1 MASCSEFTKNSGNK
15 PEPSPDAAIGNFPKL
30 YIWILLLP
38 NAPSAYE
45 MINSTSQRTSSK
57 RTQQQKGALTAPNR

>member
-1 MASCSEFTKNSGNK
+1 MASCSEFTENSGNK

-45 MINSTSQRTSSK
+45 VINSTSQRTSSK
-57 RTQQQKGALTAPNR
+57 RTQQGKGASTAPN